1 MWGSRIFTEANTQA
15 QRRGFRGSKRR
26 LTRRKER
33 INILQSLMYDDIEKE
48 YPNFIRI
55 NKRKFIRF

>member
-1 MWGSRIFTEANTQA
+1 MWGSRIFPEASTQA
-15 QRRGFRGSKRR
+15 QRRGFRSSKRR

-33 INILQSLMYDDIEKE
+33 IDILQSLMYEDIEKE

-55 NKRKFIRF
+55 N